1 MAPEISK
8 CSTVLITKYI
18 YIKTAAHYLFLTI
31 EVAKIKRKD
40 NNDGIYSHWG
50 IMGEWISATFLL
62 EKQKNWHV
70 SRTLIIFLPFEL
82 VITSLKV
89 SLKVIIFKCIKHN
102 EVEIKVSKN

>member
-40 NNDGIYSHWG
+40 NNDG
-50 IMGEWISATFLL
+50 
-62 EKQKNWHV
+62 V
-70 SRTLIIFLPFEL
+70 
-82 VITSLKV
+82 
-89 SLKVIIFKCIKHN
+89 
-102 EVEIKVSKN
+102 